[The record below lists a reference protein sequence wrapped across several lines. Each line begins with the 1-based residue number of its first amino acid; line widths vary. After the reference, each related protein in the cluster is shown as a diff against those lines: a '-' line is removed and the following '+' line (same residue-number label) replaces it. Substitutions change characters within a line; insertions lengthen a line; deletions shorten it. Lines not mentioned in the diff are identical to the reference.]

1 MELTAYTLG
10 GHPLDIR
17 PAPVERDWMEASDE
31 RFAYRCLPLNI
42 ANAHGWE
49 ILSPVG
55 FKALWTGHKNKEGV
69 RVFPDKG
76 SEAPALGHFGQGMLT
91 FHVACLFRTE
101 PGYDLLVQGPV
112 NAPKDAI
119 APLTGIVE
127 TDWALYTFTMNWK
140 FTRTGTTVR
149 FEKGEPFCH
158 FFPVRR
164 GEIESF
170 APQLKPLSANP
181 DLNGQYQRWTAAR
194 AGFIGNLEKPQSQA
208 VEEKW
213 QKLYYRG
220 VDADGNEVKTAD
232 HRTRIRLKP
241 FES

>member
-1 MELTAYTLG
+1 
-10 GHPLDIR
+10 
-17 PAPVERDWMEASDE
+17 
-31 RFAYRCLPLNI
+31 
-42 ANAHGWE
+42 
-49 ILSPVG
+49 
-55 FKALWTGHKNKEGV
+55 
-69 RVFPDKG
+69 
-76 SEAPALGHFGQGMLT
+76 
-91 FHVACLFRTE
+91 
-101 PGYDLLVQGPV
+101 
-112 NAPKDAI
+112 
-119 APLTGIVE
+119 
-127 TDWALYTFTMNWK
+127 MNWK